1 METETKYFC
10 QKIHA
15 EVSLELVESQIY
27 IYIYIY
33 IYFTLY
39 FKVLNETGQLII

>member
-33 IYFTLY
+33 FTLY

>member
-33 IYFTLY
+33 TLLY
-39 FKVLNETGQLII
+39 TLKY

>member
-10 QKIHA
+10 QKIYA
-15 EVSLELVESQIY
+15 EVCLELVESQIY

-33 IYFTLY
+33 IHLKLLT
-39 FKVLNETGQLII
+39 ETGQLII

>member
-33 IYFTLY
+33 IYTLLY
-39 FKVLNETGQLII
+39 TLKY